1 MNPLTQWG
9 QWDLNPAGKWVQ
21 LQITNVEQF
30 KGPFDEMWQ
39 EMITP
44 KFKLDRSYKDNLES
58 SHIG

>member
-1 MNPLTQWG
+1 VTSLEG
-9 QWDLNPAGKWVQ
+9 SQWDLNIAGKWVQ

-39 EMITP
+39 EMITR

-58 SHIG
+58 SHIW